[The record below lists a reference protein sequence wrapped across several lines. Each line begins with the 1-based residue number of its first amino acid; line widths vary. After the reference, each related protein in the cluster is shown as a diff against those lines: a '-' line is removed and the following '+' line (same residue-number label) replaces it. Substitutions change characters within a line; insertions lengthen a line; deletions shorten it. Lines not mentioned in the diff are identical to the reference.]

1 MPSFRRLRLRRSLSG
16 FDGRSWLISQLGYLN
31 LSPRFLGLNRVLLR
45 SVAIVPSYVEA
56 ECGDSHKPKKY
67 GAHRAPLLWPE
78 CHRMLY
84 GAAPTQTGG
93 LNTEL
98 TGDSTGLVALAKENP
113 GYGGT
118 GADKL
123 SSVEFAWFCRC
134 LDARRDGEE
143 TTPTKPVLKARGQ
156 ARMKLNHRGSSP
168 PRDPHQPPAAVG
180 TRP

>member
-1 MPSFRRLRLRRSLSG
+1 M
-16 FDGRSWLISQLGYLN
+16 
-31 LSPRFLGLNRVLLR
+31 VT
-45 SVAIVPSYVEA
+45 VASCVEA
-56 ECGDSHKPKKY
+56 VCGDSHKFKKF
-67 GAHRAPLLWPE
+67 GAHRAPLVSLTR
-78 CHRMLY
+78 HRLPY

-156 ARMKLNHRGSSP
+156 VHHELYTSRQQQLELDRETVRPTRDGKCKLRRLLRGI
-168 PRDPHQPPAAVG
+168 
-180 TRP
+180 